1 MRVRGCMRSDG
12 AELARQPQLT
22 KRKRKGR
29 EADGSAGCLS
39 LAFLPKSLVR
49 AATELEVSA
58 LPHQTGREPY
68 EIFRTTALDEKREG
82 KVW

>member
-1 MRVRGCMRSDG
+1 MRSDG
-12 AELARQPQLT
+12 ASSPTAANKTEKER
-22 KRKRKGR
+22 
-29 EADGSAGCLS
+29 AGKLMDP
-39 LAFLPKSLVR
+39 LVFLPKSLVR
-49 AATELEVSA
+49 AATKLGVSA